1 MRNSD
6 WKTES
11 SENESPGP
19 SKPRRKKS
27 RKKRRHEET
36 TVNWNGNNTRTLI
49 GAIKRD
55 KVGSCYKPVSI
66 SGQFLHENQ
75 LSGFFSRNDDRWP
88 RSDFPTITVL
98 EKKKHDFL
106 MKSYL

>member
-1 MRNSD
+1 MGRDNSD

-11 SENESPGP
+11 SGNDSPGP
-19 SKPRRKKS
+19 SKPRRKKLIKVS

-55 KVGSCYKPVSI
+55 KVSSKKAHFLSTVIRIYCMI
-66 SGQFLHENQ
+66 SRRFWIRKLA
-75 LSGFFSRNDDRWP
+75 
-88 RSDFPTITVL
+88 VV
-98 EKKKHDFL
+98 K
-106 MKSYL
+106 

>member
-1 MRNSD
+1 MRRDNSD

-11 SENESPGP
+11 SENDSPGP
-19 SKPRRKKS
+19 SKPRRKKLVKVS

-55 KVGSCYKPVSI
+55 KVG
-66 SGQFLHENQ
+66 F
-75 LSGFFSRNDDRWP
+75 
-88 RSDFPTITVL
+88 ITSQ
-98 EKKKHDFL
+98 ESKAD
-106 MKSYL
+106 

>member
-1 MRNSD
+1 MRRDNSD

-11 SENESPGP
+11 SENDSPGP
-19 SKPRRKKS
+19 SKPRRKKLVKIA

-55 KVGSCYKPVSI
+55 KVGLILVKSLIPPIRIYCMI
-66 SGQFLHENQ
+66 SQRFWI
-75 LSGFFSRNDDRWP
+75 R
-88 RSDFPTITVL
+88 
-98 EKKKHDFL
+98 K
-106 MKSYL
+106 